1 MSTMQHNENAMATK
15 TIVTHGGGFHADD
28 VFGVGVL
35 TALFPDY
42 EVIRTRDK
50 GLVDAGTFVVDV
62 GGVWDPSRGRFDHH
76 QRSFDGC
83 RPAYDEDGKL
93 VPNERGVGY
102 ASAGLVWSEF
112 GNVYI
117 RRRLSVR
124 VGAVLDDASVAKI
137 WGAVDRS
144 LVQYIDLE
152 DTGDAK
158 VAQGLFGLS
167 SLVGQLNATWLEER
181 GLDARA
187 RAALH
192 HGRFVEAMAVT
203 LRFLDQII
211 FRKFAQMQSVE
222 IVRRASVLMDGRV
235 LHLKEG
241 GMPWTRVVLDE
252 MPEVRFVVYEDSADG
267 KHVIHTVP
275 VEVGSFTAKL
285 DLPAEWAGL
294 RDEELAAVCG
304 VPDSVFCHTNLFI
317 AGAGS
322 LAGVLRMAELA
333 LSGKQ

>member
-1 MSTMQHNENAMATK
+1 MQHNDNSFATK

-28 VFGVGVL
+28 CFGVAVL
-35 TALFPDY
+35 SALFPDY

-50 GLVDAGTFVVDV
+50 ALVDAGTFVVDV
-62 GGVWDPSRGRFDHH
+62 GGVWDASRGRFDHH
-76 QRSFDGC
+76 QKGFNGS

-93 VPNERGVGY
+93 VPNEPGVGY
-102 ASAGLVWSEF
+102 ASAGLVWDEF
-112 GNVYI
+112 GGEYVQ
-117 RRRLSVR
+117 RRIYDR
-124 VGAVLDDASVAKI
+124 VGVVLDEASVSKI
-137 WGAVDRS
+137 WGTVDRS

-158 VAQGLFGLS
+158 AAQGLFGLS
-167 SLVGQLNATWLEER
+167 SLLGQLNATWLEER
-181 GLDARA
+181 GLDARG

-192 HGRFVEAMAVT
+192 DERFKVAMEVT
-203 LRFLDQII
+203 LQFLDQII
-211 FRKFAQMQSVE
+211 FRKYAQLQSVD
-222 IVRRASVLMDGRV
+222 IVRRADVLMGGRV

-252 MPEVRFVVYEDSADG
+252 MPDVRFVVYEDSADG

-275 VEVGSFTAKL
+275 VQVGSFIAKL
-285 DLPAEWAGL
+285 DLPAAWAGL
-294 RDEELAAVCG
+294 RDEQLAAVCG
-304 VPDSVFCHTNLFI
+304 VPDSVFCHSNLFI

-333 LSGKQ
+333 LSDLK